1 MSDAPRRRILVVED
15 DPDVLELVCRVLES
29 GGYEVLSTAEP
40 ARAHA
45 MVRGES
51 PDLVICDIAMPEM
64 DGYAVL
70 RQLQSDPETARCP
83 IVFLTAHR
91 EFSERVQA
99 FRFGVVDYMTK
110 PFTREVL
117 LKRVEK
123 VFHGLERRSGHV
135 ASVEGPEEVR
145 RLVDEVQRDARTGV
159 LHLRGESSETSRAV
173 HAGEVMGTAPAAG
186 ADTRAEFLE
195 VDPAR
200 EDVVSSHEP
209 CRLPGAP
216 GTAVIADLPPMLKTA
231 LVVDD
236 NEAFRRF
243 LASLLDAQGFVVYE
257 AGDGEQG
264 LEIALERRPWL
275 ILSDVSMPRVDGF
288 ELCRRV
294 RSHSLIRH
302 TPLIFLSG
310 WDEYKDRYHGLEAG
324 ADEFLS
330 KETPVRELLIRI
342 QLILKRYG
350 DLGIRRGAGA
360 GFGGALEVV
369 GAPGFLQMCHLARLS
384 GVCVVRS
391 EGRLAEIRLR
401 EGRLL
406 GVKAGGLAGP
416 EALFEVLAWPRGH
429 FEFEASDPGEG
440 TPLSETLE
448 ALLLEG
454 CRRLDEQRRAL
465 SPDPSAPAAGA

>member
-1 MSDAPRRRILVVED
+1 MSDERRHKLVVVED
-15 DPDVLELVCRVLES
+15 DPSVRELVCRVLES
-29 GGYEVLSTAEP
+29 GGYTVVSTEEP
-40 ARAHA
+40 AKAHDL
-45 MVRGES
+45 VRSES
-51 PDLVICDIAMPEM
+51 PDLVICDIAMPGM

-70 RQLQSDPETARCP
+70 RQLQSDPETARYP
-83 IVFLTAHR
+83 VVFLTAHR

-123 VFHGLERRSGHV
+123 VLLGLDRRSGH
-135 ASVEGPEEVR
+135 AAGGQGPEEVE
-145 RLVDEVQRDARTGV
+145 RLVAEVQRDARTGV
-159 LHLRGESSETSRAV
+159 LQLRGESGETSLAV
-173 HAGEVMGTAPAAG
+173 RGGEMIGSPPAAEL
-186 ADTRAEFLE
+186 DTRAEFLE

-200 EDVVSSHEP
+200 EDVASHDP
-209 CRLPGAP
+209 PRLPGDRGA
-216 GTAVIADLPPMLKTA
+216 AAIADLPAILKTA

-236 NEAFRRF
+236 NEPFRRF
-243 LASLLDAQGFVVYE
+243 LASLLGSQGFTVHE

-264 LEIALERRPWL
+264 LRLALEHRPWL
-275 ILSDVSMPRVDGF
+275 ILTDVSMPGVDGF

-310 WDEYKDRYHGLEAG
+310 WDEYKDRYHGLALG
-324 ADEFLS
+324 ADEYLS
-330 KETPVRELLIRI
+330 KQTPVRELLIRI
-342 QLILKRYG
+342 QLILKRYA
-350 DLGIRRGAGA
+350 DLGARRGPGA
-360 GFGGALEVV
+360 GFEGELDVV

-384 GVCVVRS
+384 GICAVRS
-391 EGRLAEIRLR
+391 EGRFAEIRLR

-406 GVKAGGLAGP
+406 GVKAGSLSGP

-429 FEFEASDPGEG
+429 FQFVAADPGEG

-448 ALLLEG
+448 ELLLEG
-454 CRRLDEQRRAL
+454 CRRLDEQRRVA
-465 SPDPSAPAAGA
+465 SADQPPPSGGS

>member
-15 DPDVLELVCRVLES
+15 DAGVLDLVCRVLES
-29 GGYEVLSTAEP
+29 GGYEVLSTADP
-40 ARAHA
+40 ALAHA
-45 MVRGES
+45 MVRSES
-51 PDLVICDIAMPEM
+51 PDLVVCDIAMPGM

-70 RQLQSDPETARCP
+70 RQLQADPETARCP

-117 LKRVEK
+117 LKRVDK
-123 VFHGLERRSGHV
+123 VFHGLERRSGLV
-135 ASVEGPEEVR
+135 AGVQGAEDVR
-145 RLVDEVQRDARTGV
+145 RLVDEVQRESRTGV
-159 LHLRGESSETSRAV
+159 LHLKDESSETSRAV
-173 HAGEVMGTAPAAG
+173 HAGEVLGTAPAAG
-186 ADTRAEFLE
+186 AETRAEFLE

-200 EDVVSSHEP
+200 EDVVSPEP
-209 CRLPGAP
+209 SRLPGAL
-216 GTAVIADLPPMLKTA
+216 GGSVIADLPPMLKTA

-236 NEAFRRF
+236 NVAFRRF
-243 LASLLDAQGFVVYE
+243 LATLLGSQGFEVYE

-310 WDEYKDRYHGLEAG
+310 WDEYKDRYHGLEVG

-330 KETPVRELLIRI
+330 KQTPVRELLIRI
-342 QLILKRYG
+342 QLILKRYA
-350 DLGIRRGAGA
+350 DLGMRRGAGA
-360 GFGGALEVV
+360 GFGGELEVV

-384 GVCVVRS
+384 GICVVRS

-401 EGRLL
+401 DGRLL
-406 GVKAGGLAGP
+406 GVKAGSLAGP
-416 EALFEVLAWPRGH
+416 EALFELLAWPRGH

-440 TPLSETLE
+440 APLSETLE
-448 ALLLEG
+448 ELLLEG
-454 CRRLDEQRRAL
+454 CRRLDEERRAL
-465 SPDPSAPAAGA
+465 ATDPPAAGA